1 MDINKSTILS
11 NSNDAR
17 VVVNFTEDDIK
28 VYADFIPESKD
39 GSPLS
44 DQYINMLL
52 EKMSIQSGH
61 LFDNIKDAVERC
73 NATKRPIKDVLIAKG
88 EAPVDESPAYYEL
101 ASTLR
106 APAKPGLSE
115 GAKADYRAWSPFI
128 VVKTNQILAVRHEA
142 VAGVCGK
149 TVHGKEVPYRTM
161 QKKTVEAGKN
171 TTATETNII
180 SNVDGLFLLSGNV
193 LNVETLL
200 VIRGAVGYE
209 TGNINFPGDVE
220 MQGAVNDG
228 FKLLVGGTL
237 TAKETLDATDVIVQ
251 GNLFVK
257 GGMIGRGR
265 SLVKVSGAI
274 EARFI
279 QGCRV
284 ACKKSISVTNDVVN
298 STLYTMESLV
308 AGDKGIIMGGE
319 VFAFNSVCAGRI
331 GKENSAQT
339 KIHIGNDWTITQDIE
354 NNENTLRVIEA
365 KLEKVQVFLD
375 MPNLSEDKLAKVR
388 DMKIRL
394 ENELAKCVKKQED
407 LNKRH
412 IADNEAYLECSGII
426 APGTLIEICG
436 IEFIVSR
443 ALTRTRLVLDKETG
457 RVLPLPLTKK

>member
-1 MDINKSTILS
+1 MDINRSTILS

-17 VVVNFTEDDIK
+17 VVVNFTEDDTK
-28 VYADFIPESKD
+28 VYADFIPASKD
-39 GSPLS
+39 GYPLTE
-44 DQYINMLL
+44 QYINTLL
-52 EKMSIQSGH
+52 DKMSIRSGI
-61 LFDNIKDAVERC
+61 LIENIKDAMERC
-73 NATKRPIKDVLIAKG
+73 NSTKRPIKDVLVAKG
-88 EAPVDESPAYYEL
+88 DIPIDESPAYYEL
-101 ASTLR
+101 DIALR
-106 APAKPGLSE
+106 APAKPGFKE
-115 GAKADYRAWSPFI
+115 GAKTDYRAWSPYI
-128 VVKTNQILAVRHEA
+128 VVKKNQILAVRHDA
-142 VAGVCGK
+142 IIGVCGK
-149 TVHGKEVPYRTM
+149 TVHGNDVLYKTL

-171 TTATETNII
+171 TRATETNIV

-200 VIRGAVGYE
+200 VVRGAVGYE

-220 MQGAVNDG
+220 IQGAVNDG
-228 FKLLVGGTL
+228 FKLVVGGTL
-237 TAKETLDATDVIVQ
+237 TVRETLDATDVIVQ
-251 GNLFVK
+251 GNLVVK

-265 SLVKVSGAI
+265 SLVKASGAI

-279 QGCRV
+279 QACRL
-284 ACKKSISVTNDVVN
+284 ACKKNILVSNDVVN

-308 AGDKGIIMGGE
+308 VGDKGIIMGGE

-354 NNENTLRVIEA
+354 NNENTLRMIEA
-365 KLEKVQVFLD
+365 KLEKVNVFLD

-388 DMKIRL
+388 DMKVRL
-394 ENELAKCVKKQED
+394 ETELEKCVRKQED

-412 IADNEAYLECSGII
+412 IADSDAYLECSGIM
-426 APGTLIEICG
+426 APGTLINICG

-443 ALTRTRLVLDKETG
+443 ALNRTRLVLDRETG